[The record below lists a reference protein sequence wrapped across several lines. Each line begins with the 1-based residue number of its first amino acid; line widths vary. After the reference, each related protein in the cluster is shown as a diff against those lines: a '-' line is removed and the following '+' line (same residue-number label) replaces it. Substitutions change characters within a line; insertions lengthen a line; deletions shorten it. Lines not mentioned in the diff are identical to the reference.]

1 MTTVAQAAAE
11 LDINE
16 RVIVSALLSNPD
28 PALYNTQTGEIS
40 KQGMELLRE
49 RIITP
54 DEMRSAKDALIN
66 SLPGA
71 FETGA
76 AAVGNFANTF
86 IYDLGLD
93 YYANYAEEVRAVT
106 PAQTLAVTKKYLM
119 PQNLIVVA
127 VGDRKAIEPEL
138 QKLNIGAI
146 EIRDADGNV
155 TK

>member
-1 MTTVAQAAAE
+1 MDARPV
-11 LDINE
+11 
-16 RVIVSALLSNPD
+16 
-28 PALYNTQTGEIS
+28 
-40 KQGMELLRE
+40 
-49 RIITP
+49 TP
-54 DEMRSAKDALIN
+54 EEMRSAKDALIN

-106 PAQTLAVTKKYLM
+106 PAQTIAVTKKYLT
-119 PQNLIVVA
+119 PQSLIVVA

-138 QKLNIGAI
+138 QKLNLGTI
-146 EIRDADGNV
+146 EIRDAEGNV